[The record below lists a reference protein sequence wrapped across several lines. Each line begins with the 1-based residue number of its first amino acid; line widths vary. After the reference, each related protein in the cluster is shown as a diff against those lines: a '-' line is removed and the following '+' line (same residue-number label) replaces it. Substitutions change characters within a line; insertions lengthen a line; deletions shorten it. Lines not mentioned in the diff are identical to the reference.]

1 MLNAAEATIYQS
13 AKDEAEIERLRAEL
27 YAPPRSAVGGVG
39 VLTGPTKARAAVP
52 AGQKLTLRDA
62 QALMAQ
68 MASEDARHTARR

>member
-13 AKDEAEIERLRAEL
+13 AKDDAEIERLRTEL
-27 YAPPRSAVGGVG
+27 YAPPRSEVGGVG
-39 VLTGPTKARAAVP
+39 VLTGPTKPKAEAP

-68 MASEDARHTARR
+68 MASEDARHTTRR